1 MKNSRVRSLLVAAAL
16 AMAFCLSTSVPS
28 SAQDETAS
36 RKAVKQ
42 EAPLYPELAHRLN
55 ITGTVKLELEIARDG
70 KVTNAKALGG
80 NPVLIDS
87 AMKAA
92 KQWVYAPATQETTQ
106 VVAIKFSPGQ

>member
-1 MKNSRVRSLLVAAAL
+1 MNNSRVRSWLVAAAL
-16 AMAFCLSTSVPS
+16 VMAFCLSAPIPS
-28 SAQDETAS
+28 SAQDETG

-42 EAPLYPELAHRLN
+42 EAPLYPELAHKLN

-92 KQWVYAPATQETTQ
+92 KQWIYAPATQETTQ
-106 VVAIKFSPGQ
+106 IVAIKFTPTQ

>member
-1 MKNSRVRSLLVAAAL
+1 MNDSRVRSLVVAAAL
-16 AMAFCLSTSVPS
+16 LTAFSLGASVPS
-28 SAQDETAS
+28 SAQDDSA

-42 EAPLYPELAHRLN
+42 EAPLYPELAHKLN

-70 KVTNAKALGG
+70 KVTSAKALGG

-92 KQWVYAPATQETTQ
+92 KQWVYTPAPQQTTQ
-106 VVAIKFSPGQ
+106 VVAIKFSPAQ

>member
-1 MKNSRVRSLLVAAAL
+1 MNGSRVRSLLIAAAL
-16 AMAFCLSTSVPS
+16 VASFALGVPSTS
-28 SAQDETAS
+28 SAQDEIG

-92 KQWVYAPATQETTQ
+92 KQWLYAPAAQETTQ
-106 VVAIKFSPGQ
+106 IVAIKFNPTQ

>member
-1 MKNSRVRSLLVAAAL
+1 MNNSRVRSLLVAAAL
-16 AMAFCLSTSVPS
+16 IMAFCLSASVPS
-28 SAQDETAS
+28 SAQDETG

-87 AMKAA
+87 AMRAA
-92 KQWVYAPATQETTQ
+92 KQWVYAPAQQETTQ
-106 VVAIKFSPGQ
+106 IVAIKFSPGQ